1 MLKALQQLFVLAVFH
16 VALCT
21 SALLQRILNV
31 LFVKTFC
38 QWHCLTTSFTGWR
51 VRVLLSF
58 SVGVFIF
65 PRSSSFSCFASPSLR
80 LLNIHSLFKHGRL
93 LRATGNEV
101 PAHLRQ
107 AHFSLQFIP
116 YLGHRQLHVAP
127 SLCPS
132 GQAREDKRLV
142 SRAQQPLWVDPG
154 EAKPT
159 TEMLLLLLK
168 GLRFK
173 LVLFPGWSGEDEA
186 HQWYHHSGGQRLRR
200 SAVCVCFQGCIQ

>member
-1 MLKALQQLFVLAVFH
+1 MQQLLVVH

-21 SALLQRILNV
+21 SAPPDCILNV
-31 LFVKTFC
+31 LFVKTFLSMTLFDRLPSLGKG
-38 QWHCLTTSFTGWR
+38 WGSF
-51 VRVLLSF
+51 F

-65 PRSSSFSCFASPSLR
+65 PHSSSLSCFASPALR
-80 LLNIHSLFKHGRL
+80 LLNIHSLFKHDRL

-107 AHFSLQFIP
+107 PHFSLQFVP
-116 YLGHRQLHVAP
+116 NLGHRQLHVAP

-132 GQAREDKRLV
+132 GQAREDQRLV
-142 SRAQQPLWVDPG
+142 SRAQQPLRVDPG

-159 TEMLLLLLK
+159 TEMLLVFLK
-168 GLRFK
+168 GLRFN
-173 LVLFPGWSGEDEA
+173 LVLFPGGSGEDQA

-200 SAVCVCFQGCIQ
+200 GAVCVCFQSCIQ